1 MSFTELNSVEH
12 YIIHQLSGV
21 NLNAKGIASEPLPEY
36 GARWNYLPA
45 SALNREQTEVL
56 VESEVKKALI
66 RLNSEIA
73 EQPERADEVIYK
85 LRTIL
90 LTVNSVG
97 LVRANEEFARWMRG
111 EMSMPFG
118 KNYSHVPVRLF
129 DFETVAN
136 NVYQVVNQLHI
147 RNRETKIPDIVLYIN
162 GIPVVVGEAKTP
174 IRPAISWFDGAS
186 DIHDGYENTV
196 PALFVPNILSFATE
210 GKEFFY
216 GAVRTPL
223 EFWSPWRTE
232 DAPNE

>member
-1 MSFTELNSVEH
+1 MSFNELNTVEH

-21 NLNAKGIASEPLPEY
+21 NLNEKGIASEPLTSY

-66 RLNSEIA
+66 RLNKEIA
-73 EQPERADEVIYK
+73 EQPDRADEVIYK

-118 KNYSHVPVRLF
+118 KNYSHVPVKLF
-129 DFETVAN
+129 EFDPDKLDN

-162 GIPVVVGEAKTP
+162 GIPVVVGVA
-174 IRPAISWFDGAS
+174 
-186 DIHDGYENTV
+186 
-196 PALFVPNILSFATE
+196 
-210 GKEFFY
+210 
-216 GAVRTPL
+216 
-223 EFWSPWRTE
+223 
-232 DAPNE
+232 